1 MTFLQKLVEAK
12 LVTQQWIDFSH
23 AFKQFSDIATAIKG
37 TAYYPS
43 APDIFKAFNETPSP
57 QEVKVVI
64 LGQDPYHDG
73 NATGLAFDNK
83 YNKKQ
88 SPSLRNILHEIILN
102 NDDNYGEILEARCD
116 VYTSHLKHLPE
127 QGVLLLN
134 TALTVEAGKAG
145 SHTKLWEP
153 FTNEIIT
160 DLNKVDDIIWMLW
173 GKHAQSYKHLITNP
187 THTILEAGHPSP
199 LNRTNPFIGCN
210 HFSIAND
217 ILKSKNKTE
226 IKW

>member
-12 LVTQQWIDFSH
+12 LVTQEWIDFSN

-43 APDIFKAFNETPSP
+43 APDIFKAFNEVPSP

-73 NATGLAFDNK
+73 SAIGLAFDNYIQK
-83 YNKKQ
+83 SKS
-88 SPSLRNILHEIILN
+88 SPSLKAILSEIKN
-102 NDDNYGEILEARCD
+102 TVGYSWDGEASALG
-116 VYTSHLKHLPE
+116 HLPE

-160 DLNKVDDIIWMLW
+160 NLNKVDDIIWMLW

-210 HFSIAND
+210 HFSNANVV
-217 ILKSKNKTE
+217 LKSKNKTE

>member
-12 LVTQQWIDFSH
+12 LVTQEWIDFSN

-43 APDIFKAFNETPSP
+43 TTNIFKAFNEIPSP

-73 NATGLAFDNK
+73 SATGLAFDNIRNGK
-83 YNKKQ
+83 GRI
-88 SPSLRNILHEIILN
+88 SPSLFNILREIVIN
-102 NDDNYGEILEARCD
+102 GYDDTMDEQESVL
-116 VYTSHLKHLPE
+116 SHLPS

-210 HFSIAND
+210 HFSAANST
-217 ILKSKNKTE
+217 LKSKNKTE